1 MKTKA
6 EENPG
11 EIEMGHLKMIRGLV
25 VLTLGVTFSAAALA
39 QQGKYPDRPV
49 RLVAPFPPGG
59 TVDVVGRL
67 VAPIV
72 SAAIGQQVVVENRV
86 GAAGIIGTSHVAQS
100 KPDGYTLLINTTPLV
115 TNTLMFGKVPYN
127 VLNDFA
133 PVSNIASTPSFVSVH
148 PSVPARSVKELI
160 SLAKT
165 RPGLLNYGGAG
176 TGTNPHIAGELFN
189 YLAKTEIA
197 VVQYKGGGPALTAV
211 LSGEVGVSFS
221 GVAGATGFVKSGR
234 LRALGVTST
243 KPVSALP
250 GVPTVASVLPGY
262 EFSAW
267 FVIAAPKGTSRD
279 IVSLLNQHFNKAV
292 HSPDLA
298 KRFGDE
304 GIDAIGTTPEQTA
317 SHLENELKKFAN
329 VIKERRMR
337 AD

>member
-1 MKTKA
+1 MNA
-6 EENPG
+6 
-11 EIEMGHLKMIRGLV
+11 LKRSMV
-25 VLTLGVTFSAAALA
+25 VLLGMAVAGPLLA
-39 QQGKYPDRPV
+39 QQGKFPDRPL

-72 SAAIGQQVVVENRV
+72 TTAIGQQVVVENRV
-86 GAAGIIGTSHVAQS
+86 GASGIIGTSHVAQS

-160 SLAKT
+160 TLAKT

-189 YLAKTEIA
+189 YLAKTEIS

-243 KPVSALP
+243 KPVAALP
-250 GVPTVASVLPGY
+250 GVPTIASVLPGY

-267 FVIAAPKGTSRD
+267 FVVAAPKGTSRE
-279 IVSLLNQHFNKAV
+279 IVAQLNQHFNAAV
-292 HSPDLA
+292 RSPDLA
-298 KRFGDE
+298 RRFADE
-304 GIDAIGTTPEQTA
+304 GIEAIGTTPEQTMA
-317 SHLENELKKFAN
+317 HLESELKKFAN
-329 VIKERRMR
+329 VIRERKMR